1 MLFLNRIGVST
12 LGMPVHS
19 AGTSQADC
27 HQTQAKQEPNSK
39 PDAVNKKTYSN
50 RFFSKP
56 NPLRL
61 LKTTLTTLIISFTT
75 LKSSALI
82 QLGFNETEKLLHR
95 AALPTSSQDKV
106 TLQQEIQEELKPFV
120 WGKKG
125 LVQESIIQRKDNCQ
139 IMANLLA
146 STFTEERKRKLESLV
161 DVVDYNLD
169 KNQFHINF
177 IVNINSKKIPVSYEN
192 LITDIAGLENT
203 NDPLAP
209 HALAY
214 AIEKELTENYLPNP
228 GGYTALSTATFI
240 TNRSYSTL
248 RLSDISD
255 SSLIEI
261 LKQVQDEIIT
271 VRTHKIPANSRV
283 YIDHDY
289 AVKSYRHEKE
299 QDLITLLT
307 DHNEE
312 ITLNLSDLRENIFA
326 VTAPTKA
333 FKLFDEE
340 TLQVYLLSL
349 LALTALR
356 KIIGKLENKTTTS

>member
-1 MLFLNRIGVST
+1 MFFLKRVGVST
-12 LGMPVHS
+12 LGVPVHS
-19 AGTSQADC
+19 IGTPQANC
-27 HQTQAKQEPNSK
+27 HQIQAKQEPNSK
-39 PDAVNKKTYSN
+39 PDTANKKAYSS

-56 NPLRL
+56 NPLRF

-82 QLGFNETEKLLHR
+82 QLGFNETEKLLHK
-95 AALPTSSQDKV
+95 AALPTSSQDKTV
-106 TLQQEIQEELKPFV
+106 SQKEIPEELKPFM
-120 WGKKG
+120 WGKRG
-125 LVQESIIQRKDNCQ
+125 LVQKSIIQRKDNCQ

-146 STFTEERKRKLESLV
+146 STFTEERRRKLESLV
-161 DVVDYNLD
+161 DVVDYSLD
-169 KNQFHINF
+169 KNKFYINF
-177 IVNINSKKIPVSYEN
+177 IVNINGKKIPISYEN

-214 AIEKELTENYLPNP
+214 AIERELAENYLPNP
-228 GGYTALSTATFI
+228 SGYTALSAATFI
-240 TNRSYSTL
+240 TNKSYSTL

-255 SSLIEI
+255 SSLIEL
-261 LKQVQDEIIT
+261 LKQAQDEIIT
-271 VRTHKIPANSRV
+271 VRTHTIPTNSRV

-289 AVKSYRHEKE
+289 AVKNYRYENE
-299 QDLITLLT
+299 QNLITLLT

-312 ITLNLSDLRENIFA
+312 ITLNLSDLRKNIFA
-326 VTAPTKA
+326 VTAPTRA
-333 FKLFDEE
+333 FKLVDEE

-356 KIIGKLENKTTTS
+356 KIIGKLENKTITS